1 MLKRQKE
8 SIEQE
13 SLFLRTAAD
22 SSQGFLENLMKGY
35 SKLTIDDPLIPFRE
49 KDLNQ
54 IGRASCRERV

>member
-1 MLKRQKE
+1 MLKRQK

-13 SLFLRTAAD
+13 SLFLRTSAD

-49 KDLNQ
+49 K
-54 IGRASCRERV
+54 I

>member
-13 SLFLRTAAD
+13 SLFLRTSAD
-22 SSQGFLENLMKGY
+22 SSEGFLEKLMKGY

-49 KDLNQ
+49 KNLN
-54 IGRASCRERV
+54 